1 MGSWVRRLRLVARR
15 ADGRNSVR
23 GWLLASLRTFVVSF
37 LALAV
42 TFRLLPGEQVTR
54 GAWSVAGLAVGVL
67 LVGALLRP
75 LIVRLTAMTGAVGLF
90 IAGVLTQA
98 VVLGVALA
106 VVPTIDPFTMR
117 EVFVAAWASAAVAA
131 VVNWLFD
138 AGSEEVFF
146 AQVLGQ
152 AIRESRRN
160 TVTGSGLLVIQ
171 LDGVSEPLLRQ
182 AITAGSMPAVA
193 RLLRSG
199 SHRLRDWHTGLPAT
213 TPAGQAVLMH
223 GDESAVPGF
232 RWYDKQLGRVVTCG
246 RAADVAGVERQLSDG
261 RGLLADGG
269 ASVSN
274 LFSGDAPIRTL
285 TVSDPRVPSDA
296 GAVSFAVGRA
306 GFVRSIV
313 LFAGQ
318 VIAEWYQGRRQRLRD
333 VRPRV
338 SRLGAFLL
346 LRGLTTV
353 VLRDL
358 NVSVVAQQMAQ
369 GTPTIYVDFV
379 DYDEV
384 AHHAG
389 PSRPESMRTLEGL
402 DRVVDFFLDLDS
414 EVGRDYEIVLVSDHG
429 QAQGTPFRQLAGRT
443 LDQVVHELTDRAV
456 VAGEASTES
465 ETWMPASVLLGEA
478 GHRSVLARGVS
489 HLVSGRGR
497 KGAETRRPVTVA
509 AGGSLAHV
517 YLTDQT
523 GRVTRPAVD
532 RCYRGLVTSLAAQ
545 PGIGAVIVR
554 EDDGSLTAHGRAGW
568 TRFGAGG
575 IVETSGVDPLAVYG
589 DRARDDL
596 VALDQRANV
605 GDLVLL
611 GSYDRGLGEVTAFEE
626 LVGSHGGL
634 GGWQTRALLVHPA
647 DWALPPERLHGRDVH
662 AALLAR
668 LGQLGLRSEPRQ
680 ADPVEIEV
688 DPDRVRAT

>member
-1 MGSWVRRLRLVARR
+1 MGSWIRRLRLVARR

-37 LALAV
+37 VALAV

-54 GAWSVAGLAVGVL
+54 GAWSVAVLAVGVL
-67 LVGALLRP
+67 FVGALLRP

-90 IAGVLTQA
+90 IAGVLTQV

-106 VVPTIDPFTMR
+106 VVPTIDPFTVR

-152 AIRESRRN
+152 AIRESRRT
-160 TVTGSGLLVIQ
+160 TVSGSGMLVIQ

-223 GDESAVPGF
+223 GDESTVPGF
-232 RWYDKQLGRVVTCG
+232 RWYDKELGRIVTCG
-246 RAADVAGVERQLSDG
+246 RAGDVAQVERQFSDG

-296 GAVSFAVGRA
+296 GAVSFAVGRS

-313 LFAGQ
+313 LFVGQ
-318 VIAEWYQGRRQRLRD
+318 VVAEWYQGRRQRLRD

-402 DRVVDFFLDLDS
+402 DRMVEFFLDLDA

-443 LDQVVHELTDRAV
+443 LDEVVHELTDRAV
-456 VAGEASTES
+456 VADETRTDS
-465 ETWMPASVLLGEA
+465 ETWMPASVLLGGA
-478 GHRSVLARGVS
+478 VHRNVLARGVS
-489 HLVSGRGR
+489 RLTSRRRR
-497 KGAETRRPVTVA
+497 KAVDAARPITVA

-517 YLTDQT
+517 YLTDET
-523 GRVTRPAVD
+523 GRLTRPAVE
-532 RCYRGLVTSLAAQ
+532 RRYRGLVESLATQ
-545 PGIGAVIVR
+545 PGVGAVIVR
-554 EDDGSLTAHGRAGW
+554 EDDGMLTAHGAEGW
-568 TRFGAGG
+568 SRFGPDG
-575 IVETSGVDPLAVYG
+575 VEEVSGVDPLAVYG
-589 DRARDDL
+589 DRAHADL

-647 DWALPPERLHGRDVH
+647 TWSVGAERLSGRDVH
-662 AALLAR
+662 SALLDR
-668 LGQLGLRSEPRQ
+668 LDRLGLR
-680 ADPVEIEV
+680 AGPVPVDAVEV
-688 DPDRVRAT
+688 EVEDDRVTAS

>member
-23 GWLLASLRTFVVSF
+23 GWLLSSLRTFVVSF
-37 LALAV
+37 VALAV
-42 TFRLLPGEQVTR
+42 TFRLLPGEQVTH

-106 VVPTIDPFTMR
+106 VVPTIDPFTVR

-152 AIRESRRN
+152 AIRESHR
-160 TVTGSGLLVIQ
+160 TTATGSGMLVIQ

-232 RWYDKQLGRVVTCG
+232 RWYDKSLGRIVTCG
-246 RAADVAGVERQLSDG
+246 RAADVAQVERQLSDG

-318 VIAEWYQGRRQRLRD
+318 VVAEWYQGRRQRLRD

-402 DRVVDFFLDLDS
+402 DRMVEFFLDLDA

-429 QAQGTPFRQLAGRT
+429 QAQGTPFRQSAGRT
-443 LDQVVHELTDRAV
+443 LDEVVHELTDRAV
-456 VAGEASTES
+456 VTGEAPTES
-465 ETWMPASVLLGEA
+465 ETWMPASVLLGDA

-489 HLVSGRGR
+489 HLVSGSRR
-497 KGAETRRPVTVA
+497 KKGAEARRPVAVA

-517 YLTDQT
+517 YLTDEE
-523 GRVTRPAVD
+523 GRVTRSAIE
-532 RCYRGLVTSLAAQ
+532 RRYRGLVDALAAQ
-545 PGIGAVIVR
+545 PGIGAVVLR
-554 EDDGSLTAHGRAGW
+554 EDDGTLTAHGSAGW
-568 TRFGAGG
+568 SRFGAAG
-575 IVETSGVDPLAVYG
+575 VEELSGVDPLAVYG
-589 DRARDDL
+589 DRAHDDL
-596 VALDQRANV
+596 VALDRRANV

-647 DWALPPERLHGRDVH
+647 DWSLEPQRLDGRDVH
-662 AALLAR
+662 AALLER
-668 LGQLGLRSEPRQ
+668 LDRLGLRAEPGQ
-680 ADPVEIEV
+680 ADGAEI
-688 DPDRVRAT
+688 DDDRVGAP